1 MKRAFSLVE
10 LMIVLAIL
18 GILAA
23 IVLPHFRSQASQA
36 KEAVAKDN
44 LRMLRGAIELY
55 TAQHKGVPPG
65 YQEDDVGSEP
75 DSTYFYQQTVL
86 SGNYF
91 RKIPENPFNN
101 LNTMSMIGNSQSFPA
116 AATGG
121 YGWIYQPAT
130 MTIKLDWPGTDE
142 NGLLYYDY

>member
-1 MKRAFSLVE
+1 
-10 LMIVLAIL
+10 MIVLAVL

-23 IVLPHFRSQASQA
+23 IVLPHFRSQTTQA
-36 KEAVAKDN
+36 KEAVARDN

-55 TAQHKGVPPG
+55 AAQHKGVPPG
-65 YQEDDVGSEP
+65 YPDNAVGSEP

-91 RKIPENPFNN
+91 KKMPGNPFNN
-101 LNTMSMIGNSQSFPA
+101 LNTMNVIGNSQALPA
-116 AATGG
+116 VATGG
-121 YGWIYQPAT
+121 YGWVYQPAT

-142 NGLLYYDY
+142 NGLNYYNY

>member
-91 RKIPENPFNN
+91 RKIHENPFNN